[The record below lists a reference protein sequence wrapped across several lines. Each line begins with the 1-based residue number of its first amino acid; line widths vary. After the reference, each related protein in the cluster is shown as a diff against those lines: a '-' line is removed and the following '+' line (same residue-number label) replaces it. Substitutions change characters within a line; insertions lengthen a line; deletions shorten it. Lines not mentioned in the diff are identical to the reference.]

1 MGQVAA
7 KRKYPEVKL
16 TLFNLFKY
24 PFSLNISTSAK
35 IYSVH
40 GSIGPTAAIL
50 LSQQHSEDKNGKS
63 NTGSNNAPNQ
73 VKAIVPMPFGHTM
86 CGATCYVLSALRD
99 IAPKQIQWMVL
110 FLSQHKKTNW
120 RDRNSDERRRTQNK

>member
-1 MGQVAA
+1 MANGSAFMQTMKSEPIYQVGNLKRYKWDKLLREG

-50 LSQQHSEDKNGKS
+50 LSQQHSEDKNGTIEHRVEQRTEPS
-63 NTGSNNAPNQ
+63 ESYSPNAIWPYN
-73 VKAIVPMPFGHTM
+73 VRCNLLRLVS
-86 CGATCYVLSALRD
+86 AT
-99 IAPKQIQWMVL
+99 
-110 FLSQHKKTNW
+110 
-120 RDRNSDERRRTQNK
+120 